1 MSAKVLVVD
10 DVAMNVK
17 MLADILTFKG
27 YEVVTAAGGNE
38 GLAKVRS
45 EQPDLVLLD
54 VMMPDLD
61 GYSVC
66 RAIRANAQTA
76 ILPVVMVT
84 ALDPAQE
91 RVKGLEAGADDF
103 LSKPINQPELLV
115 RVRSLLRIKQ
125 FHDQV
130 QTQARELADWNRT
143 LEQRVEQR
151 TAELADMQDAITLA
165 MASLAET
172 RDNETGNHI
181 RRTQHYVAVLASF
194 LRNHPRFS
202 NELTDGNIDLLFK
215 SAPLHDIGK
224 VGIPDRILLKPGKLD
239 PDEFEIMKLHTVYGR
254 DVIVSVEKQ
263 LRGSNAYLRYAR
275 EIAYSH
281 QEKFDGSGYP
291 EQLTGDAIPLAA
303 RLMAVADVYD
313 ALISRRAYKPAFSHE
328 AALEIMRAGRG
339 THFDPDVLDAMLG
352 TEQRFKAIAAQF
364 NDDHA

>member
-1 MSAKVLVVD
+1 MNAKVMVVD
-10 DVAMNVK
+10 DTPMNVK
-17 MLADILTFKG
+17 MLSDILSFKG
-27 YEVVTAAGGNE
+27 YQVTTASGGYE
-38 GLAKVRS
+38 ALAKLES
-45 EQPDLVLLD
+45 DPPDLVLLD

-66 RAIRANAQTA
+66 RAIRARAQSA

-103 LSKPINQPELLV
+103 LAKPINQPELLA

-125 FHDQV
+125 FHDQL
-130 QTQARELADWNRT
+130 QAQALELAQWNRT

-181 RRTQHYVAVLASF
+181 RRTQQYVVVLAQF
-194 LRNHPRFS
+194 LQNHPRFS
-202 NELTDGNIDLLFK
+202 GELSDANINLLFK
-215 SAPLHDIGK
+215 TASLHDIGK

-239 PDEFEIMKLHTVYGR
+239 AEEFEIMKQHTVYGR
-254 DVIVSVEKQ
+254 DVIESVENQ
-263 LRGSNAYLRYAR
+263 LGKSNDYLRYAR

-291 EQLTGDAIPLAA
+291 QQLTGDAIPLSA

-313 ALISRRAYKPAFSHE
+313 ALISRRVYKPPFSHE
-328 AALEIMRAGRG
+328 SALNILCEGRG
-339 THFDPDVLDAMLG
+339 THFDPDVIDALLG

-364 NDDHA
+364 SDASD

>member
-27 YEVVTAAGGNE
+27 YQVVTAGGGNE
-38 GLAKVRS
+38 GLAKVES

-66 RAIRANAQTA
+66 RAIRAKPETA

-103 LSKPINQPELLV
+103 LSKPINQSELLA

-130 QTQARELADWNRT
+130 QTQALELAEWNRT

-181 RRTQHYVAVLASF
+181 RRTQHYVVVLAQL

-202 NELTDGNIDLLFK
+202 DELSDANIDLLFK

-263 LRGSNAYLRYAR
+263 LHGSNAYLRYAR

-291 EQLTGDAIPLAA
+291 QGLVGDAIPMAA

-313 ALISRRAYKPAFSHE
+313 ALVSRRVYKPAFSHE
-328 AALEIMRAGRG
+328 AALEIMRAGSG
-339 THFDPDVLDAMLG
+339 THFDPDVVDAMLG
-352 TEQRFKAIAAQF
+352 AEQRFKDIAVQF
-364 NDDHA
+364 SDDHV